1 MKGGGE
7 HEAADGEDDVRL
19 RGLLRERFAF
29 CQRTRAGSGKA
40 DPARASSVRC

>member
-40 DPARASSVRC
+40 DPDRASSVRC